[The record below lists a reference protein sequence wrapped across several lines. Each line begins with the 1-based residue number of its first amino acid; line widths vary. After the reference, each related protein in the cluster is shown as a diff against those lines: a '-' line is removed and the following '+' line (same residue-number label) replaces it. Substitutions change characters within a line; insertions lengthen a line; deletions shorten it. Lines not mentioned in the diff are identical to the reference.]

1 MRDRIDIDHTH
12 SSAISQEIGERLQSF
27 LGKQPGPVS
36 SLRKNFERLGELD
49 RQSPSLSTDGA
60 EASKRFSDIRQGT
73 GRFKRWLRLPQRP

>member
-1 MRDRIDIDHTH
+1 
-12 SSAISQEIGERLQSF
+12 
-27 LGKQPGPVS
+27 
-36 SLRKNFERLGELD
+36 LD